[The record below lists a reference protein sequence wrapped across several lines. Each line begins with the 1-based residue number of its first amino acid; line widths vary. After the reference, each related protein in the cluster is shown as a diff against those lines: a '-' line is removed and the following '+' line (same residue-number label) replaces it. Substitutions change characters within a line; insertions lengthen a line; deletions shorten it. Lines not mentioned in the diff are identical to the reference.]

1 MPGPV
6 PTVQSVVLWQSDVCL
21 KHDKNALITS
31 QLLLLYCE
39 GYVWTD
45 VYVSALQCDTPHS
58 HQIYP
63 QHHCIVHWA
72 VVSWSGQLQHG
83 FTSYKYL
90 QGFTIY
96 LQICWKLGNWRGD
109 LIFWHCVGVLAG
121 ELQKCRLEVSEY
133 GIAFTFCFNFYVN
146 LATLTSP
153 CVTWWLNFHLK
164 LITEHLGWGNLHNI
178 FRV

>member
-1 MPGPV
+1 MHW
-6 PTVQSVVLWQSDVCL
+6 S
-21 KHDKNALITS
+21 
-31 QLLLLYCE
+31 
-39 GYVWTD
+39 
-45 VYVSALQCDTPHS
+45 PHS
-58 HQIYP
+58 CCCCVVEGCVDWCLCVCIAMWHAALAP
-63 QHHCIVHWA
+63 DLSWTSLHCA
-72 VVSWSGQLQHG
+72 VSGGQCSSGSQQG

-96 LQICWKLGNWRGD
+96 LQICWKLGNWRED

>member
-1 MPGPV
+1 MHW
-6 PTVQSVVLWQSDVCL
+6 S
-21 KHDKNALITS
+21 
-31 QLLLLYCE
+31 
-39 GYVWTD
+39 
-45 VYVSALQCDTPHS
+45 PHS
-58 HQIYP
+58 CCWGMCELMFMCL
-63 QHHCIVHWA
+63 HCDVTRRTRTRFILNIIA
-72 VVSWSGQLQHG
+72 LCSEQWSVQLQQG

-96 LQICWKLGNWRGD
+96 LQICWKLGNWRED